1 MESTARNVL
10 RSVKNY
16 TKGYSEI
23 QTKVREATSIKQDL
37 PNNDLLQ
44 TISNSTYNSIQF
56 IEIMEVV
63 DKRLNDKGKYWRHVY
78 KSLIL
83 LDYMLRYGSEQVVSY
98 SKQNLYIVKTLKEFQ
113 FIDEAGRDR
122 GLNVRQKA
130 KDVTDLL
137 TDLDKLNK
145 IRSGNSKGPRNNPS
159 ESSYA
164 RSSQPSSYS
173 ASNVQSTNEEERQLR
188 LALKESEKDAV
199 KRLIPENYDED
210 KELEKALRESAA
222 LNGTSGSSIPDD
234 DSYRNS
240 LAKNNSNNLLDLS
253 DAWIAP
259 QQNMSGTSSQFNNM
273 PNQNIGF
280 NTNNLFGQN
289 SNMPN
294 FNNQFGANNLGAQN
308 LQYDQ
313 FNNNMNNIQSN
324 PINSTSS
331 WDNNPDLLGLGMQNG
346 STQPVSSINGTYNPF
361 AASSSSSHPFSATGA
376 FGNVYDSGASA
387 KPLPAGID
395 LSGPGAKLAEIA
407 RNSEKIDPFANLA
420 NISSS
425 SGGISS
431 SAQPASSNPF
441 ASSSP
446 QPQNFNANPI
456 NTFSSSNFIS
466 NNAQQQTNGY
476 SAGEN
481 LFGTAQT
488 SNILNSSNN
497 SNIHGL
503 NSSTISPPLHMNN
516 SQFLAN
522 PFSSTQ
528 QSSSLANSSTQPF
541 DMIPSLSHAN
551 STNSPFGYNNAGST
565 ATNQPI
571 NNQIPQN
578 SNNLG
583 SPFNQQAYNFTSG
596 NAINTNTSTLDPF
609 SNIAPQQQQHQ
620 QQNFGNSQNQQ
631 TNQNLNGANL
641 FL

>member
-1 MESTARNVL
+1 FPFR
-10 RSVKNY
+10 
-16 TKGYSEI
+16 
-23 QTKVREATSIKQDL
+23 
-37 PNNDLLQ
+37 
-44 TISNSTYNSIQF
+44 IQF

-78 KSLIL
+78 KVFDLLYIFIPRLFLPPISSNSSNPSL
-83 LDYMLRYGSEQVVSY
+83 YGSEQVVSY

-145 IRSGNSKGPRNNPS
+145 IRSGNSKGSRNNAS
-159 ESSYA
+159 ETSYS

-173 ASNVQSTNEEERQLR
+173 ASNAQATNEEERQLK
-188 LALKESEKDAV
+188 LALQESEKDAV
-199 KRLIPENYDED
+199 NRLIPENYDED
-210 KELEKALRESAA
+210 RELEKALRESAA
-222 LNGTSGSSIPDD
+222 LNSTSGSNLPDE
-234 DSYRNS
+234 DSYRNN
-240 LAKNNSNNLLDLS
+240 LAKNDSNNLLDLS

-259 QQNMSGTSSQFNNM
+259 QQNMPGTSSQFNNM

-289 SNMPN
+289 NNMAN
-294 FNNQFGANNLGAQN
+294 FNNQFGANPLGAQN

-324 PINSTSS
+324 PINPTSN
-331 WDNNPDLLGLGMQNG
+331 WDNNSDLLGLGMQNS

-361 AASSSSSHPFSATGA
+361 AASSTSSSHPFSATGA

-425 SGGISS
+425 SGGVSS
-431 SAQPASSNPF
+431 SAQPTNSNPF

-446 QPQNFNANPI
+446 QPQTQPQNFNTNPM
-456 NTFSSSNFIS
+456 NTFSSSSFMN

-481 LFGTAQT
+481 LFGTTQS
-488 SNILNSSNN
+488 SNVLSSSNN

-503 NSSTISPPLHMNN
+503 NSSTISPPLLMNN

-528 QSSSLANSSTQPF
+528 QSSSIANSSSQPF
-541 DMIPSLSHAN
+541 DMLSSLSQNN
-551 STNSPFGYNNAGST
+551 SANSPFGYNNAGST
-565 ATNQPI
+565 AINQPI

-578 SNNLG
+578 HNNLG
-583 SPFNQQAYNFTSG
+583 SPFNQQAYNFNSG
-596 NAINTNTSTLDPF
+596 NAINTNASNLDPF
-609 SNIAPQQQQHQ
+609 SNIVPQQQQQ
-620 QQNFGNSQNQQ
+620 QQQSFSNSQNQQ